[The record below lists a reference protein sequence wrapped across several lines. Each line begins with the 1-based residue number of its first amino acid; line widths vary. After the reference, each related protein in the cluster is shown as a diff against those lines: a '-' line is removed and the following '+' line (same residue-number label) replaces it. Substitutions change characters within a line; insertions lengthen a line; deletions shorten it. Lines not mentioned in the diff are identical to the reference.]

1 MTTQTEV
8 KPEASFFSLE
18 SPLLA
23 QGRLD
28 NIVARTPL
36 MKITVKVYASG
47 GENALHKHLYEDHS
61 FIVLQGEATFHI
73 GEEDAVKVLTK
84 YEGVML
90 PRGVLYWFQSSAPE
104 NLVML
109 RVGAAEKWG
118 GDGRAFPDGRPF
130 AGNSPENKQTEVI
143 PLPGQFFRP

>member
-1 MTTQTEV
+1 
-8 KPEASFFSLE
+8 
-18 SPLLA
+18 
-23 QGRLD
+23 
-28 NIVARTPL
+28 

-47 GENALHKHLYEDHS
+47 GENALHKHLNEDHS

-73 GEEDAVKVLTK
+73 GEEDTVKVLTK

-90 PRGVLYWFQSSAPE
+90 PRDVLYWFQSSAPE

-118 GDGRAFPDGRPF
+118 PTDARFPTGRR
-130 AGNSPENKQTEVI
+130 SPATRSKTNRSK
-143 PLPGQFFRP
+143 

>member
-1 MTTQTEV
+1 MATETQV
-8 KPEASFFSLE
+8 KPDAKFFTLD

-28 NIVARTPL
+28 NVVARTDL
-36 MKITVKVYASG
+36 LKLTVKVYASG
-47 GENALHKHLYEDHS
+47 GENALHVHTAEDHS

-73 GEEDAVKVLTK
+73 GTEDTVKVLTK

-90 PRGVLYWFQSSAPE
+90 PRGVAYWFVSSAPE

-109 RVGAAEKWG
+109 RAGASETWPK
-118 GDGRAFPDGRPF
+118 DGRITPDGKPI
-130 AGNSPENKQTEVI
+130 AGNSLENKTVEMI
-143 PLPGQFFRP
+143 PIPGKFFTA

>member
-1 MTTQTEV
+1 
-8 KPEASFFSLE
+8 
-18 SPLLA
+18 
-23 QGRLD
+23 
-28 NIVARTPL
+28 
-36 MKITVKVYASG
+36 
-47 GENALHKHLYEDHS
+47 
-61 FIVLQGEATFHI
+61 VLQGEATFHI